1 MIIELT
7 EKDATTGD
15 TERKILRFDENE
27 FTIWPGRKEKVKF
40 LEIETYKDLYFLDML
55 GLGTWVYWDALR
67 WIKNNKL

>member
-1 MIIELT
+1 MIVKLTGKNAST
-7 EKDATTGD
+7 EKTRGL
-15 TERKILRFDENE
+15 LRFDENE